1 MVSHQN
7 LPTLRYLKE
16 PAPVGEMELD
26 HTVHR
31 SGASIVPA
39 NPAEKPTKIPLLIC
53 DFDVP
58 WRFFFSTTNLEPT
71 QRIQHVTVSEFIRI
85 HPSNILLVGKTDVP
99 KPEVSSVMKTRSLN
113 LSTQLLTLEESNH
126 LDSASQATPGYA
138 AIPSTVMTLAQRL
151 PVWGCLIQLQAEILV
166 STKSG
171 RQNATKLQPQNN
183 VNLLPRISLVK

>member
-26 HTVHR
+26 HTVYR

-58 WRFFFSTTNLEPT
+58 WRCFFSTTNLEPT
-71 QRIQHVTVSEFIRI
+71 QRIQNVTVSKSIRI
-85 HPSNILLVGKTDVP
+85 HPSNILLMGKQISQNQ
-99 KPEVSSVMKTRSLN
+99 KSL
-113 LSTQLLTLEESNH
+113 Q
-126 LDSASQATPGYA
+126 
-138 AIPSTVMTLAQRL
+138 
-151 PVWGCLIQLQAEILV
+151 
-166 STKSG
+166 
-171 RQNATKLQPQNN
+171 
-183 VNLLPRISLVK
+183 